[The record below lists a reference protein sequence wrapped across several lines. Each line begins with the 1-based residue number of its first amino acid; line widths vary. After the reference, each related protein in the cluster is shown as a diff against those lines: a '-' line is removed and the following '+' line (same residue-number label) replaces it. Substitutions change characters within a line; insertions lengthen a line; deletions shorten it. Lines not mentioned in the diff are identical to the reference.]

1 MSPFP
6 SPSRIV
12 LSLALIAASGCAKDR
27 APATVQKAHAARPP
41 VRTHTTPVVQAANVM
56 PAKSPLVAPPQQGD
70 TGTPHR
76 VAPKLPT
83 LTDAEQRIADGV
95 VFAPRVTERF
105 LVASRKKRLL
115 VDVGRVDLAKLDA
128 EQLATLRKVSARI
141 GPLSNVTH
149 LHVRGSWG
157 EETDSIVGYDVWN
170 GRAVAVLA
178 ASPGTDSLLKA
189 NASLVGVATRATGTD
204 STTVQPPAPVKPPV
218 AATVKQAGAAASA
231 AAPPPI
237 CVRDSLVPLMQV
249 RVTAVRDSLLRWVT
263 DSLRS
268 PFIRFAKATT
278 VRGEAV
284 LGCFGSWRAIVVV
297 NSRTPG
303 FEWNEERTLLVA
315 PDGKVQTAR
324 LRDLRLRAHESLL
337 AFDADG
343 DGIDEL
349 SARGLATRMGAQ
361 SIMKLDPTTRRF
373 SRFAS
378 GFAWETR

>member
-1 MSPFP
+1 MPIFSPPPRLVF
-6 SPSRIV
+6 
-12 LSLALIAASGCAKDR
+12 SLALIGVSACAKDR
-27 APATVQKAHAARPP
+27 APAPHRTRAAKASHSAHAS
-41 VRTHTTPVVQAANVM
+41 TPVQAAANVK
-56 PAKSPLVAPPQQGD
+56 PAKAPLVTQQGD
-70 TGTPHR
+70 TATPHH
-76 VAPKLPT
+76 ATPKLPV
-83 LTDAEQRIADGV
+83 LTEAEQRIADGV

-128 EQLATLRKVSARI
+128 EQIATLRRVSMRV
-141 GPLSNVTH
+141 GPLANVTH
-149 LHVRGSWG
+149 VRVRGSWG

-178 ASPGTDSLLKA
+178 ASPSTDSLLKK
-189 NASLVGVATRATGTD
+189 NASLIGVATRAASADTAAM
-204 STTVQPPAPVKPPV
+204 SAPP
-218 AATVKQAGAAASA
+218 VKQAGAATP
-231 AAPPPI
+231 AAPAPPV
-237 CVRDSLVPLMQV
+237 CVRDSIAPQMEV

-278 VRGEAV
+278 VRGEAA
-284 LGCFGSWRAIVVV
+284 LGCFGPWRAVVV
-297 NSRTPG
+297 VTSRTPT
-303 FEWNEERTLLVA
+303 FEWNEERALLVA

-343 DGIDEL
+343 DGVDEL
-349 SARGLATRMGAQ
+349 STRGLATRMGAQ
-361 SIMKLDPTTRRF
+361 SILKLDPPTRRF
-373 SRFAS
+373 ARFAS

>member
-1 MSPFP
+1 MSISSPP
-6 SPSRIV
+6 LPSRFV
-12 LSLALIAASGCAKDR
+12 LSLALIGASACAKDR
-27 APATVQKAHAARPP
+27 APAGVQKAHAARPP
-41 VRTHTTPVVQAANVM
+41 VRTHTVPVVQAANVT
-56 PAKSPLVAPPQQGD
+56 PAKPLVAQQAD
-70 TGTPHR
+70 TGTPRH
-76 VAPKLPT
+76 VTPKLPT

-128 EQLATLRKVSARI
+128 EQLATLRRVSART
-141 GPLSNVTH
+141 GPLSSVTH
-149 LHVRGSWG
+149 MHVRGSWG

-178 ASPGTDSLLKA
+178 ASSGTDSLLKK
-189 NASLVGVATRATGTD
+189 NASLVGMATRAANTD
-204 STTVQPPAPVKPPV
+204 TVEVPVPP
-218 AATVKQAGAAASA
+218 VKQAGAATA
-231 AAPPPI
+231 ATAPPPV
-237 CVRDSLVPLMQV
+237 CVRDSIAPLMQE
-249 RVTAVRDSLLRWVT
+249 RVTAVRDSLLRWVA

-278 VRGEAV
+278 VRGEAA
-284 LGCFGSWRAIVVV
+284 LGCFGNWRAVVVV
-297 NSRTPG
+297 NSRTPA

-343 DGIDEL
+343 DGVDEL
-349 SARGLATRMGAQ
+349 STRGLATRMGAQ
-361 SIMKLDPTTRRF
+361 SILKLDPATRRF
-373 SRFAS
+373 ARFAS

>member
-1 MSPFP
+1 MSI
-6 SPSRIV
+6 SPSSSRLA
-12 LSLALIAASGCAKDR
+12 LSLALIVASACAKDR
-27 APATVQKAHAARPP
+27 AAAVTKHARSAAPRVQAH
-41 VRTHTTPVVQAANVM
+41 TIPVVQAANVTSARPPLAAQ
-56 PAKSPLVAPPQQGD
+56 PAD
-70 TGTPHR
+70 TGTPRH
-76 VAPKLPT
+76 VTPKLPT
-83 LTDAEQRIADGV
+83 LTDVEQRIADGV

-128 EQLATLRKVSARI
+128 EQLATLRRVSART
-141 GPLSNVTH
+141 GPLSSVTH

-178 ASPGTDSLLKA
+178 ATPRTDSLLKT
-189 NASLVGVATRATGTD
+189 NASLIGVATRAVNVD
-204 STTVQPPAPVKPPV
+204 STEAPAPP
-218 AATVKQAGAAASA
+218 VKQAGTATP
-231 AAPPPI
+231 APAPAPV
-237 CVRDSLVPLMQV
+237 CVRDSIAPLMQV

-268 PFIRFAKATT
+268 PFIRFAKTTT
-278 VRGEAV
+278 VRGDVA
-284 LGCFGSWRAIVVV
+284 LGCFGNWRAIVVV

-303 FEWNEERTLLVA
+303 FEWNEERSLLVA

-343 DGIDEL
+343 DGVDEL
-349 SARGLATRMGAQ
+349 STRGLATRMGAQ
-361 SIMKLDPTTRRF
+361 SILKLDPATRRF
-373 SRFAS
+373 TRFAS

>member
-1 MSPFP
+1 MSLSP
-6 SPSRIV
+6 SPSRF
-12 LSLALIAASGCAKDR
+12 LLPLALIAASACAKDR
-27 APATVQKAHAARPP
+27 VPVSVKKAHAARPP
-41 VRTHTTPVVQAANVM
+41 VHAHATPVRQAANVTS
-56 PAKSPLVAPPQQGD
+56 ARAPLVAQQGD
-70 TGTPHR
+70 TATPRH
-76 VAPKLPT
+76 VTSKLPT

-115 VDVGRVDLAKLDA
+115 VDVGRVDIPKLDA
-128 EQLATLRKVSARI
+128 EQLATLRRVSART
-141 GPLSNVTH
+141 GPLSSVTH
-149 LHVRGSWG
+149 LKVRGSWG

-178 ASPGTDSLLKA
+178 ATPRTDSLLKT
-189 NASLVGVATRATGTD
+189 NTSLVGVATRAASPD
-204 STTVQPPAPVKPPV
+204 SVETPPPPPPAAP
-218 AATVKQAGAAASA
+218 VKQAGAAKT
-231 AAPPPI
+231 AAPPPSV
-237 CVRDSLVPLMQV
+237 CVRDSLAPQMQM

-278 VRGEAV
+278 VRGESA
-284 LGCFGSWRAIVVV
+284 LGCFGNWRAVVVV

-315 PDGKVQTAR
+315 PDGKVQAAR

-343 DGIDEL
+343 DGVDEL
-349 SARGLATRMGAQ
+349 STRGLATRMGAQ
-361 SIMKLDPTTRRF
+361 SILKLEPATRRF
-373 SRFAS
+373 ARFAS

>member
-1 MSPFP
+1 MSISP
-6 SPSRIV
+6 SPSRFL
-12 LSLALIAASGCAKDR
+12 LSLALIAASACAKDR
-27 APATVQKAHAARPP
+27 APVSVKKAHAARPP
-41 VRTHTTPVVQAANVM
+41 VHAHATPVRQAANVTS
-56 PAKSPLVAPPQQGD
+56 ARAPLVAQQGD
-70 TGTPHR
+70 TATPRH
-76 VAPKLPT
+76 VTPKLPT

-115 VDVGRVDLAKLDA
+115 VDVGRVDIPKLDA
-128 EQLATLRKVSARI
+128 EQLATLRRVSART
-141 GPLSNVTH
+141 GPLSSVTH
-149 LHVRGSWG
+149 LKVRGSWG

-178 ASPGTDSLLKA
+178 ATPRTDSLLKT
-189 NASLVGVATRATGTD
+189 NASLVGVATRAASAD
-204 STTVQPPAPVKPPV
+204 SVETPPPSAASAAP
-218 AATVKQAGAAASA
+218 VKQAGAAKTAVT
-231 AAPPPI
+231 APV
-237 CVRDSLVPLMQV
+237 CVRDSLAPQMQV

-268 PFIRFAKATT
+268 PFLRFAKATT
-278 VRGEAV
+278 VRGEAA
-284 LGCFGSWRAIVVV
+284 LGCFGNWRAVVIV

-343 DGIDEL
+343 DGVDEL
-349 SARGLATRMGAQ
+349 STRGLATRMGAQ
-361 SIMKLDPTTRRF
+361 SILKLEPATRRF
-373 SRFAS
+373 ARFAS

>member
-1 MSPFP
+1 MSISP
-6 SPSRIV
+6 SPSRFL
-12 LSLALIAASGCAKDR
+12 LSLALIAASACAKDR
-27 APATVQKAHAARPP
+27 APVSVKKAHAARPP
-41 VRTHTTPVVQAANVM
+41 VHAHATPVWQAANVTS
-56 PAKSPLVAPPQQGD
+56 ARAPLVAQQGD
-70 TGTPHR
+70 TATPRH
-76 VAPKLPT
+76 VTPKLPT

-115 VDVGRVDLAKLDA
+115 VDIGRVDIPKLDA
-128 EQLATLRKVSARI
+128 EQLATLRRVSART
-141 GPLSNVTH
+141 GPLSSVTH
-149 LHVRGSWG
+149 LKVRGSWG

-249 RVTAVRDSLLRWVT
+249 RVTAVRDSLLRWVS

-343 DGIDEL
+343 DGVDEL

-373 SRFAS
+373 ARFAS

>member
-27 APATVQKAHAARPP
+27 APATVRKAHAARPP
-41 VRTHTTPVVQAANVM
+41 VRTNTIPVVQAANVT
-56 PAKSPLVAPPQQGD
+56 PAEPPLVAPPQQGD

-76 VAPKLPT
+76 VTPKLPT

-115 VDVGRVDLAKLDA
+115 VDVGRVDLARLDA

-178 ASPGTDSLLKA
+178 ASPGTDSLLKT
-189 NASLVGVATRATGTD
+189 NASLVGVATRAMGTD
-204 STTVQPPAPVKPPV
+204 STAVQAPPVKPPV
-218 AATVKQAGAAASA
+218 AATVKQAGTATSA
-231 AAPPPI
+231 AAPPI

-249 RVTAVRDSLLRWVT
+249 RATAVRDSLLRWVT

-278 VRGEAV
+278 VRGEAA
-284 LGCFGSWRAIVVV
+284 LGCFGNWRAIVVV

-315 PDGKVQTAR
+315 ADGKVQTAR

-343 DGIDEL
+343 DGVDEL

-361 SIMKLDPTTRRF
+361 SIMKLDPATRRF
-373 SRFAS
+373 ARFAS

>member
-1 MSPFP
+1 MSISPSPF
-6 SPSRIV
+6 RIV
-12 LSLALIAASGCAKDR
+12 LSLALLTVSACAPDR
-27 APATVQKAHAARPP
+27 APARVKKAHAARLP
-41 VRTHTTPVVQAANVM
+41 VRLDSAPVIQVANVTPVKA
-56 PAKSPLVAPPQQGD
+56 PLVAPPQKGD
-70 TGTPHR
+70 TGAPHH

-115 VDVGRVDLAKLDA
+115 VDIGRVDLSRLDA
-128 EQLATLRKVSARI
+128 AQLAMLRRISART
-141 GPLSNVTH
+141 GPLSSVTH

-178 ASPGTDSLLKA
+178 ASPSADSLLKT
-189 NASLVGVATRATGTD
+189 NATLIGVATRTPPSPDTTD
-204 STTVQPPAPVKPPV
+204 VPAAP
-218 AATVKQAGAAASA
+218 VKQAGAATP
-231 AAPPPI
+231 AAPPAPL
-237 CVRDSLVPLMQV
+237 CVRDSIAPLMQV
-249 RVTAVRDSLLRWVT
+249 RVTAVRDSLLRWVA

-268 PFIRFAKATT
+268 PFVRFAKATT
-278 VRGEAV
+278 VRGDAA
-284 LGCFGSWRAIVVV
+284 LGCFGNWRAVVV
-297 NSRTPG
+297 VTTRTPA

-343 DGIDEL
+343 DGVDEL
-349 SARGLATRMGAQ
+349 STRGLATRMGAQ
-361 SIMKLDPTTRRF
+361 SVLKLDPATRRF
-373 SRFAS
+373 ARFAS

>member
-1 MSPFP
+1 MSISP

-12 LSLALIAASGCAKDR
+12 LSLALIAASACAKDR

-41 VRTHTTPVVQAANVM
+41 VRKHSTPVVQAANVT
-56 PAKSPLVAPPQQGD
+56 PAEPPLVVPPQQGD

-76 VAPKLPT
+76 VTPKLPT

-149 LHVRGSWG
+149 LRVRGSWG

-178 ASPGTDSLLKA
+178 ASPGTDSLLKT
-189 NASLVGVATRATGTD
+189 NASLVGVATRAIPAD
-204 STTVQPPAPVKPPV
+204 STSVQAPPPVKPPV
-218 AATVKQAGAAASA
+218 AATVKQAGAATS
-231 AAPPPI
+231 AAPPPV
-237 CVRDSLVPLMQV
+237 CVRDSLVPQMQL
-249 RVTAVRDSLLRWVT
+249 RATAVRDSLLRWVT

-278 VRGEAV
+278 VRGEAA
-284 LGCFGSWRAIVVV
+284 LGCFGNWRAIVVV

-315 PDGKVQTAR
+315 ADGKVQSAR

-343 DGIDEL
+343 DGVDEL

-373 SRFAS
+373 ARFAS